1 MYQGQVSEYYQAK
14 QKAAKRLC
22 RGWTKPSD
30 LPSNREIRD
39 EVQLLA
45 RLNEGP
51 SRSDSLRDMRFLAL
65 HYMRMLFSY
74 RPRLIGSVLT
84 GFIRSG
90 SDIDLHLFADSL
102 EGIEGILD
110 EHGIQYEVERKLVT
124 KNQVQ
129 RVYTHIHVQDR
140 WPIELTVYSASQVR
154 TEFKSSITG
163 KPIERASIKQLETLL
178 EIEYPKVDIDQGLQN
193 ASECVDR
200 FQVFESLMLPLENV
214 KQDPYYHPEGD
225 ALYHSLQVFDLAR
238 RQSPYDQDLLLAALL
253 HDCGKAIDREDHVA
267 AGVEALAE
275 WITPKTEWLIANH
288 MEAHKLRSRTLGAR
302 GVRRLSSSPHY
313 TELLI
318 LQDCDQR
325 GRMPGYQAPGL
336 GEAIIYLRDIE

>member
-1 MYQGQVSEYYQAK
+1 MYQGQESEYYQAK

-39 EVQLLA
+39 EVQILA

-51 SRSDSLRDMRFLAL
+51 RRTDNLREMRFLAL
-65 HYMRMLFSY
+65 HYMQLLEVF

-90 SDIDLHLFADSL
+90 SDIDLHVFSDSV
-102 EGIEGILD
+102 ESIAAILD
-110 EHGIQYEVERKLVT
+110 DCGLSYAVERKLVT
-124 KNQVQ
+124 KNQEQ
-129 RVYTHIHVQDR
+129 RIYTHIQVQDR
-140 WPIELTVYSASQVR
+140 WPVELTVYPSSQIKTV
-154 TEFKSSITG
+154 FKSSITG
-163 KPIERASIKQLETLL
+163 KPIERASISQLHALL
-178 EIEYPKVDIDQGLQN
+178 ESEYPHFDIQQGLRD

-200 FQVFESLMLPLENV
+200 FQVFESLLLPLENV

-238 RQSPYDQDLLLAALL
+238 KQAPYDQDLLIAALM
-253 HDCGKAIDREDHVA
+253 HDCGKAIDRDDHVNS
-267 AGVEALAE
+267 GVEALAE
-275 WITPKTEWLIANH
+275 WISSKTEWLIVHH
-288 MEAHKLRSRTLGAR
+288 MDAHKLRTKTLGAR
-302 GVRRLSSSPHY
+302 GVRRLTSSPYY

-325 GRMPGYQAPGL
+325 GRMPGYITPELA
-336 GEAIIYLRDIE
+336 EAINYLREIE